1 METIGR
7 GVMGL
12 EWWEGGMGFRGLIMG
27 CGAETL
33 LVRVARRVEGR
44 KAVARRRRGK
54 WCIFGW
60 S

>member
-1 METIGR
+1 
-7 GVMGL
+7 MGL